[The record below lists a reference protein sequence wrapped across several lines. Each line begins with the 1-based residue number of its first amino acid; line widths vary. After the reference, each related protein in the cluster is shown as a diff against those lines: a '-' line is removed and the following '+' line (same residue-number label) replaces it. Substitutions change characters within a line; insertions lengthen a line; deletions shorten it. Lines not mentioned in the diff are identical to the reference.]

1 MNNSIR
7 TAAKTMAAVIAA
19 GAMAVAPVAGTINF
33 GAMTAMAEI
42 TATGTVSI
50 GGLNTGDT
58 VTLYKIVEATT
69 DASGQWNGWGAVDAV
84 NSAVSIATT
93 GKDLSVNV
101 GSLMGIINGGTVA
114 VAQAATPVT
123 TTTFTSN
130 NLAPGVYVAVITPGE
145 ASNAATELRIYNPAF
160 LSVSYDGTAATGGS
174 ITNIKEAKF
183 ETSKI
188 SNTDTTTA
196 LTDKAY
202 AKSST
207 TSLTKTIVNKDTDGT
222 TDGTQAGVKGEDL
235 QKGDTSDF
243 QITTAFPDYRGF
255 TNLDNITFRI
265 DDNQD
270 AQFGQPKDI
279 KVWVGE
285 GESKTQLQSGF
296 TIKYGSFTQDGENA
310 YAGTLSANTPA
321 SDADE
326 DFSITFDKATLMA
339 HPATA
344 VTVTYSS
351 VLVNPAIYSDTNDN
365 NDNNVRLTY
374 TNKNSTD
381 TDTSTNHKDDKTTDY
396 SFKINVKKVDSTNT
410 TQVLSGAKFK
420 IERQMMG
427 TGNKLT
433 NYVVASGDD
442 DHVVMSDEETTETDG
457 IVNFTG
463 LDEGYYKI
471 TETQAPTYTDADGNR
486 TTYSQNTEA
495 FYIKVVPTWNG
506 DHSSIT
512 GYTINYVDEDGQ
524 TKTQSSGSLAKD
536 DTSGEYTLTVKD
548 TPVNGLPSTGAR
560 SALILT
566 IAGIAVMVTVMAAS
580 RRRKISE

>member
-1 MNNSIR
+1 MNNSIKA
-7 TAAKTMAAVIAA
+7 AAKKMAALVAA
-19 GAMAVAPVAGTINF
+19 GAMAVTPVVATIN
-33 GAMTAMAEI
+33 MTTVTAMAEI

-50 GGLNTGDT
+50 GGLNVGDS

-84 NSAVSIATT
+84 KSAVSIATT

-101 GSLMGIINGGTVA
+101 GGLMDTINGGTVNPTG
-114 VAQAATPVT
+114 VATTVT
-123 TTTFTSN
+123 EAMNGTFTSG
-130 NLAPGVYVAVITPGE
+130 NLAPGVYVAVITPGD
-145 ASNAATELRIYNPAF
+145 ASNAANELRIYNPAF
-160 LSVSYDGTAATGGS
+160 LSVSYDGTDATGSS
-174 ITNIKEAKF
+174 ITNIQSANF
-183 ETSKI
+183 ETDKMTNSDSTI
-188 SNTDTTTA
+188 SN
-196 LTDKAY
+196 KAY

-243 QITTAFPDYRGF
+243 QITTTFPDYRGF

-310 YAGTLSANTPA
+310 YAGTLSADTPA

-326 DFSITFDKATLMA
+326 DFSITFDKATLLA

-365 NDNNVRLTY
+365 NVRLTY

-381 TDTSTNHKDDKTTDY
+381 TDSSTNHKDDKTTDY

-427 TGNKLT
+427 TDNKLT

-442 DHVVMSDEETTETDG
+442 DHVVMSDEATTGDTG

-471 TETQAPTYTDADGNR
+471 TETQAPTYTDAQGNQ